1 MKKRITAGMR
11 VMLKK
16 GPARG
21 MRGTVTDDSNGRT
34 VRWDSAIITVPD
46 GFESKH
52 DESELA
58 ELVEV
63 P

>member
-21 MRGTVTDDSNGRT
+21 IRGIVTDDSKGRT
-34 VRWDSAIITVPD
+34 VRWDPATITVPA
-46 GFESKH
+46 GFESRH

-58 ELVEV
+58 ELLEV